1 MLNKDYKEML
11 QLLSDEGA
19 EYFVVGAYAL
29 AAHGYPRATGDLDIW
44 IRASVRNAN
53 KVYTALRK
61 FGAPLEHLAKK
72 DLTSEDLVFQIGVAP
87 RRIDILTGISGVA
100 FDEANADKIFL
111 KIDGL
116 QVPFIS
122 AAKLIKNKEA
132 TGRPRDIDDAA
143 QLRKLLQS

>member
-61 FGAPLEHLAKK
+61 FGAPLEHLAEK

>member
-29 AAHGYPRATGDLDIW
+29 AAHGYPRATGDLDICV
-44 IRASVRNAN
+44 RASAHNAS
-53 KVYTALRK
+53 KVYSALRK
-61 FGAPLEHLAKK
+61 FGAPLEHLKEH

-87 RRIDILTGISGVA
+87 TRIDILTGISGVA
-100 FDEANADKIFL
+100 FDEADADKLFL
-111 KIDGL
+111 DIDGL

-122 AAKLIKNKEA
+122 VAKLIQNKVA
-132 TGRPRDIDDAA
+132 TGRPKDIDDAA
-143 QLRKLLQS
+143 RLRKLLKS